1 MIRQEGHLFY
11 SDSGPYGPS
20 WQVDTGTLTVSCD
33 HPGCTATVVAKGF
46 DCNGPVIDSIY
57 LPDGS
62 EWTLG
67 QRDLCSAH
75 ALGARARTD
84 AGG

>member
-1 MIRQEGHLFY
+1 MIRQEGALSFG
-11 SDSGPYGPS
+11 DDRTYGRS
-20 WQVDTGTLTVSCD
+20 WQVGRGTLTVSCD
-33 HPGCTATVVAKGF
+33 HPGCTTTVVAKGF

-75 ALGARARTD
+75 AHEPTPED
-84 AGG
+84 EE